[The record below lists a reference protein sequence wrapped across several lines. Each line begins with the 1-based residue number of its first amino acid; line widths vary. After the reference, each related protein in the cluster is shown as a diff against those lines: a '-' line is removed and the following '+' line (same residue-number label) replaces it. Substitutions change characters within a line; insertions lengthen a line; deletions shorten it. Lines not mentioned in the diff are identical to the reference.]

1 MNWLDI
7 ARRLSSLEHLAC
19 LAFKLFSGCIL
30 LASRGSE
37 RCTAER
43 QCQESSCLSHCNVQ
57 HALESDLGKLGK
69 LGKWRLR
76 YFAIASEVQ
85 SNQSRSLSMNEGRK
99 EREREEFET
108 KVSMKV
114 SS

>member
-7 ARRLSSLEHLAC
+7 ARRLLSLQHLAC

-76 YFAIASEVQ
+76 YFEIASEVQ

-99 EREREEFET
+99 ERERERSL
-108 KVSMKV
+108 KQKCQ
-114 SS
+114 